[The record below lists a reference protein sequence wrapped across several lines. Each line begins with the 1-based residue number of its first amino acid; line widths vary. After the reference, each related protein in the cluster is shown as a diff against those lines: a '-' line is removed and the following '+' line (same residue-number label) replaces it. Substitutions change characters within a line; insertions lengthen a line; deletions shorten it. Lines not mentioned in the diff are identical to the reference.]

1 LHVHRNYNKK
11 IFLKKYLKRIKERTS
26 LYLTKGGNMKSIERW
41 REDFANLLND
51 ENRESIIEE
60 MYETG
65 EIYERADNIGIEQEY
80 QNFKKMVNKQIQKR
94 RIKNVARWLCTM
106 RDYRDEIMV
115 LFIEKYLKEEVDKDQ
130 GKD

>member
-1 LHVHRNYNKK
+1 
-11 IFLKKYLKRIKERTS
+11 
-26 LYLTKGGNMKSIERW
+26 MKSIERR

-65 EIYERADNIGIEQEY
+65 EIYDRADNIDIEKEY

-94 RIKNVARWLCTM
+94 RIKNVARWLRMM

-115 LFIEKYLKEEVDKDQ
+115 LFIEKYLKEEIDKDQ

>member
-1 LHVHRNYNKK
+1 
-11 IFLKKYLKRIKERTS
+11 
-26 LYLTKGGNMKSIERW
+26 MKSIERR

-65 EIYERADNIGIEQEY
+65 EIYDRADNIEIEKEY

-94 RIKNVARWLCTM
+94 RIKNVKRWLCMM

-115 LFIEKYLKEEVDKDQ
+115 LFIEKYLKEEVDNDG

>member
-1 LHVHRNYNKK
+1 
-11 IFLKKYLKRIKERTS
+11 
-26 LYLTKGGNMKSIERW
+26 MKSLERR

-51 ENRESIIEE
+51 ENRESIIEN

-65 EIYERADNIGIEQEY
+65 EIYDRADNIDIEQEY

-94 RIKNVARWLCTM
+94 RIKNVARWLRLM

-115 LFIEKYLKEEVDKDQ
+115 LFIEKYIKEEIDKDQ

>member
-1 LHVHRNYNKK
+1 
-11 IFLKKYLKRIKERTS
+11 
-26 LYLTKGGNMKSIERW
+26 MKSIERR

-65 EIYERADNIGIEQEY
+65 EIYDRADNIDIEKEY

-94 RIKNVARWLCTM
+94 KSNGIELLENVIKSN
-106 RDYRDEIMV
+106 
-115 LFIEKYLKEEVDKDQ
+115 EKKQFYYKRSWKSD
-130 GKD
+130 

>member
-1 LHVHRNYNKK
+1 
-11 IFLKKYLKRIKERTS
+11 
-26 LYLTKGGNMKSIERW
+26 MKSIERR

-65 EIYERADNIGIEQEY
+65 EIYERADNIDIEQEY

-94 RIKNVARWLCTM
+94 RIKNIARWLRIM

>member
-1 LHVHRNYNKK
+1 
-11 IFLKKYLKRIKERTS
+11 
-26 LYLTKGGNMKSIERW
+26 MKTIERR

-65 EIYERADNIGIEQEY
+65 EILDRADNIGIEKEY
-80 QNFKKMVNKQIQKR
+80 ENFKKMVNKQIQKR
-94 RIKNVARWLCTM
+94 RIKNVKRWLCMM

-115 LFIEKYLKEEVDKDQ
+115 LYIEKYLKEEVDKD
-130 GKD
+130 

>member
-1 LHVHRNYNKK
+1 
-11 IFLKKYLKRIKERTS
+11 
-26 LYLTKGGNMKSIERW
+26 MKSIERR

-65 EIYERADNIGIEQEY
+65 EIYDRADNIEIEKEY
-80 QNFKKMVNKQIQKR
+80 ENFKKMVNKQIQKR
-94 RIKNVARWLCTM
+94 RIKNVARWLCM
-106 RDYRDEIMV
+106 MKDYRDKIMV

>member
-1 LHVHRNYNKK
+1 
-11 IFLKKYLKRIKERTS
+11 
-26 LYLTKGGNMKSIERW
+26 MKSLERR

-65 EIYERADNIGIEQEY
+65 EIYDRADNIEIEKEY
-80 QNFKKMVNKQIQKR
+80 ENFKKMVNKQIKKR
-94 RIKNVARWLCTM
+94 RIKNVARWLCIM

-115 LFIEKYLKEEVDKDQ
+115 LFIEKYLKEEVDKGQ

>member
-1 LHVHRNYNKK
+1 
-11 IFLKKYLKRIKERTS
+11 
-26 LYLTKGGNMKSIERW
+26 MKSLERR

-51 ENRESIIEE
+51 ENRESIIQE

-65 EIYERADNIGIEQEY
+65 EIYDRADEIGIEQEY

-94 RIKNVARWLCTM
+94 RIKNIKRWLCTM

-115 LFIEKYLKEEVDKDQ
+115 LYIEKYLKEEIDKDQ

>member
-1 LHVHRNYNKK
+1 
-11 IFLKKYLKRIKERTS
+11 
-26 LYLTKGGNMKSIERW
+26 MKSIERR

-65 EIYERADNIGIEQEY
+65 EIYDRADNIDIEKEY

-94 RIKNVARWLCTM
+94 RIKNAARWLRIM

-115 LFIEKYLKEEVDKDQ
+115 LFIEKYLKEEIDKDQ

>member
-1 LHVHRNYNKK
+1 
-11 IFLKKYLKRIKERTS
+11 
-26 LYLTKGGNMKSIERW
+26 MKSIERR

-65 EIYERADNIGIEQEY
+65 EIYDRADNIGIEKEY

-94 RIKNVARWLCTM
+94 RIKNVARWLRLM

-115 LFIEKYLKEEVDKDQ
+115 LFIEKYLKEEIDKD
-130 GKD
+130 

>member
-1 LHVHRNYNKK
+1 
-11 IFLKKYLKRIKERTS
+11 
-26 LYLTKGGNMKSIERW
+26 MKSLERR

-65 EIYERADNIGIEQEY
+65 EIYDRADNIGIEKEY
-80 QNFKKMVNKQIQKR
+80 ENFKKMVNKQVQKR
-94 RIKNVARWLCTM
+94 RIKNVARWLRIM

-115 LFIEKYLKEEVDKDQ
+115 LYIEKYLKEEIDKD
-130 GKD
+130 

>member
-1 LHVHRNYNKK
+1 
-11 IFLKKYLKRIKERTS
+11 
-26 LYLTKGGNMKSIERW
+26 MKSIERR

-65 EIYERADNIGIEQEY
+65 EIYDRADNIDIEKEY

-94 RIKNVARWLCTM
+94 RIKNVARWLSMM

-115 LFIEKYLKEEVDKDQ
+115 LFIEKYLKEEIDKDQ
-130 GKD
+130 EKD

>member
-1 LHVHRNYNKK
+1 
-11 IFLKKYLKRIKERTS
+11 
-26 LYLTKGGNMKSIERW
+26 MKSIERR

-51 ENRESIIEE
+51 QNRESVIEK

-65 EIYERADNIGIEQEY
+65 EIYDRANALSIEEEY

-94 RIKNVARWLCTM
+94 RIKNVARWLCMM
-106 RDYRDEIMV
+106 RDYNEEIMV
-115 LFIEKYLKEEVDKDQ
+115 LFFEKYLKEEVDNDG

>member
-1 LHVHRNYNKK
+1 
-11 IFLKKYLKRIKERTS
+11 
-26 LYLTKGGNMKSIERW
+26 MKSIERR

-65 EIYERADNIGIEQEY
+65 EIYDRADNIEIEKEY
-80 QNFKKMVNKQIQKR
+80 ENFKKMVNKQIQKR
-94 RIKNVARWLCTM
+94 RIKNVVRWLRIM

>member
-1 LHVHRNYNKK
+1 
-11 IFLKKYLKRIKERTS
+11 
-26 LYLTKGGNMKSIERW
+26 MKSIERR

-65 EIYERADNIGIEQEY
+65 EIYDRADNIEIEKEY
-80 QNFKKMVNKQIQKR
+80 ENFKKMVNKQIQKR
-94 RIKNVARWLCTM
+94 KIKNVKRWLCMM

-115 LFIEKYLKEEVDKDQ
+115 LFIEKYIKEEIDKD
-130 GKD
+130 

>member
-1 LHVHRNYNKK
+1 
-11 IFLKKYLKRIKERTS
+11 
-26 LYLTKGGNMKSIERW
+26 MKSLERR

-65 EIYERADNIGIEQEY
+65 EIYDRADNIDIEKEY
-80 QNFKKMVNKQIQKR
+80 ENFKKMVNKQIQKR
-94 RIKNVARWLCTM
+94 RIKNVVRWLCMM

-115 LFIEKYLKEEVDKDQ
+115 LFIEKYIKEEVDKD
-130 GKD
+130 

>member
-1 LHVHRNYNKK
+1 
-11 IFLKKYLKRIKERTS
+11 
-26 LYLTKGGNMKSIERW
+26 MKSIERR

-65 EIYERADNIGIEQEY
+65 EIYDRADNIETEQEY
-80 QNFKKMVNKQIQKR
+80 ENFKKMVNKQIQKR
-94 RIKNVARWLCTM
+94 RIKNVARWLRIM

-115 LFIEKYLKEEVDKDQ
+115 LYIEKYLKEEVDNDG

>member
-1 LHVHRNYNKK
+1 
-11 IFLKKYLKRIKERTS
+11 
-26 LYLTKGGNMKSIERW
+26 MKSIERR

-65 EIYERADNIGIEQEY
+65 EIYDRADNIEIEKEY
-80 QNFKKMVNKQIQKR
+80 ENFKTMVNNQVQKK
-94 RIKNVARWLCTM
+94 RIKNVGRWLRMM
-106 RDYRDEIMV
+106 RDYREEIMV
-115 LFIEKYLKEEVDKDQ
+115 LFIEKYLKEVVDNDG